1 MSFTKFSFSAFLL
14 SFVSYKLYYMLVKFI
29 ITYFLLENTNS
40 INLEF
45 EDFPL
50 LHNTSLQACVIG
62 VIFMSFLFLI
72 KNYQIKQEFFI
83 QALEILFL
91 SKISVGILGFI
102 YAKYQI
108 ESSMVQLQKSQEVSY
123 CLQQF
128 YNYNLIGVVLAF
140 FFIYVI
146 FNTIRISFVNKYET
160 IDTPI
165 ANN

>member
-1 MSFTKFSFSAFLL
+1 
-14 SFVSYKLYYMLVKFI
+14 MLVKFI
-29 ITYFLLENTNS
+29 ITYFLLEITNS

-50 LHNTSLQACVIG
+50 LHNISLQASVIG

-108 ESSMVQLQKSQEVSY
+108 ESSMVQLQKSQ
-123 CLQQF
+123 
-128 YNYNLIGVVLAF
+128 
-140 FFIYVI
+140 
-146 FNTIRISFVNKYET
+146 
-160 IDTPI
+160 
-165 ANN
+165 